1 MATLGK
7 WVACVALSAAAAAV
21 QADAMSGVSI
31 NGQMLTVTQLML
43 LQQQLGTQI
52 PTGNYL
58 VDPMNGCWANM
69 STGQSG
75 CPGTVD
81 TFGRYGSGERSSN
94 GDWSYY
100 SNAAGGAVGGTGD
113 GCVYAFDWSNC

>member
-1 MATLGK
+1 MFRKLLAYA
-7 WVACVALSAAAAAV
+7 VICAAATTIN
-21 QADAMSGVSI
+21 ADAMSGVSI
-31 NGQMLTVTQLML
+31 NGQMLTITQLMV

-52 PTGNYL
+52 PPGNYL
-58 VDPMNGCWANM
+58 VNFQNGCWANL

-81 TFGRYGSGERSSN
+81 VFGRYGSGERTPN

-113 GCVYAFDWSNC
+113 GCLYAFDWSNC